1 MKHPLSRRHLIAG
14 AGSALASLSFPTVWA
29 QAWPQRPIRIVVPF
43 APGAGT
49 DAVGRLVAEKLAEL
63 LPATVVV
70 ENRVGASGAIGAQAV
85 AHSAP
90 DGHTLLLVA
99 APFTTVPAALP
110 GAGYEPLA
118 QFTPLGMIA
127 TGPLVWA
134 ANKDLPARTLAEV
147 VQLARAKP
155 GFYNYGSAGAGGI
168 NHLVL
173 ELLKVRTGAFIT
185 HIPYRGIAPAVLDM
199 MGGQIHLVTGT
210 VPALAPF
217 IRDGRI
223 KALAVT
229 SDRRT
234 PALPEV
240 PSMMEAGQAG
250 FNVLNYFGLVAPHGT
265 PPEVVGRLNA
275 AIARL
280 VTLPEVKARIALDAL
295 EPAAGTPADLGRF
308 LAADLQAWLQVV
320 ARQKLQVTAS

>member
-29 QAWPQRPIRIVVPF
+29 QAWPLRPIRIVVPF

-118 QFTPLGMIA
+118 QFTPVGMIA

-147 VQLARAKP
+147 VQLAHARP

-234 PALPEV
+234 PALPDV
-240 PSMMEAGQAG
+240 PSMVEAGQAG

-280 VTLPEVKARIALDAL
+280 VTLPEVKARFSLDAL

-308 LAADLQAWLQVV
+308 LAADLQSWLQVV
-320 ARQKLQVTAS
+320 ARQKLQVAAS

>member
-1 MKHPLSRRHLIAG
+1 MKHLLSRRHLIVGGG
-14 AGSALASLSFPTVWA
+14 AALSLLSIPTVRA

-43 APGAGT
+43 AAGAGT

-70 ENRVGASGAIGAQAV
+70 DNRVGASGAIGAQAV
-85 AHSAP
+85 AQSAP

-110 GAGYEPLA
+110 GAGYEPLT
-118 QFTPLGMIA
+118 QFTPVGMIA

-134 ANKDLPARTLAEV
+134 ANKDLPASTLAEV

-173 ELLKVRTGAFIT
+173 ELLKVRTGTFIT

-240 PSMMEAGQAG
+240 PGMVEAGQAG
-250 FNVLNYFGLVAPHGT
+250 FNVLNYFGLVAPRGT

-280 VTLPEVKARIALDAL
+280 VTLPEVKERFALDAL

-308 LAADLQAWLQVV
+308 LAADLQSWLQVV
-320 ARQKLQVTAS
+320 ARQKLQIAAS